1 MDPASSSDEGSS
13 SDDDVRLTGEIE
25 RGGDD
30 DDGRSM
36 SSSIDNDDSSDAEKV
51 PKSFDDLP
59 SDDSVGV
66 SSSGIESSDSDD
78 GDDDGDV
85 DVSVGDRLRAKRD
98 GLDDQKPVRIDR
110 AGLKRKALSVASE
123 RLEALRKKKRCPWAN
138 GSNER
143 NDSPS
148 DNEPKTTSSKQSVEH
163 TVSKKRKK
171 SKHKPTEASSRRS
184 DFFARGAPDLNS
196 SGIGVSVGANR
207 YRAHDPRFESLSGH
221 YDQDMFE
228 KKYSFLKDAQ
238 EDEIQRLKA
247 RVAAWKKTGRS
258 GTKARRKLGL
268 TDGSASLEEDKEQ
281 LSYLMQKSSE
291 RRKDQVQRAA
301 KRAVKKK
308 IREEVA
314 EGKRGAYYLK
324 RSEQKRLEVE
334 AQFDELQKRGG
345 SSAVDK
351 AIAKKRKK
359 KSSKDKRFLPR
370 KG

>member
-171 SKHKPTEASSRRS
+171 
-184 DFFARGAPDLNS
+184 
-196 SGIGVSVGANR
+196 
-207 YRAHDPRFESLSGH
+207 
-221 YDQDMFE
+221 
-228 KKYSFLKDAQ
+228 
-238 EDEIQRLKA
+238 
-247 RVAAWKKTGRS
+247 
-258 GTKARRKLGL
+258 
-268 TDGSASLEEDKEQ
+268 
-281 LSYLMQKSSE
+281 
-291 RRKDQVQRAA
+291 
-301 KRAVKKK
+301 
-308 IREEVA
+308 
-314 EGKRGAYYLK
+314 
-324 RSEQKRLEVE
+324 VE
-334 AQFDELQKRGG
+334 AQTNRSIFQALRLFRARCSRPEFLRYWSLCWCEPIQ
-345 SSAVDK
+345 SARS
-351 AIAKKRKK
+351 A
-359 KSSKDKRFLPR
+359 L
-370 KG
+370 